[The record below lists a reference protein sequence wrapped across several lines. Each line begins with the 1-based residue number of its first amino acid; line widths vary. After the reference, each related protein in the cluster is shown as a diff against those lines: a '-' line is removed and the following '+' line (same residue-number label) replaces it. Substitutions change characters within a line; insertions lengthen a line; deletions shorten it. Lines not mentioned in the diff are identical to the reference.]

1 MSAEIIT
8 REDLEQ
14 FRVRLLSDLK
24 GVISESKNESL
35 KGWLKS
41 SEVLSYLKIGTSKL
55 QSLRITGKLV
65 SSKIGGVHYYKLE
78 DIERMLNN
86 QTS

>member
-14 FRVRLLSDLK
+14 FRIRLLTDLK
-24 GVISESKNESL
+24 EVISESKNKEP

-41 SEVLSYLKIGTSKL
+41 SEVRSYLKIGTSKL

>member
-14 FRVRLLSDLK
+14 FRVRLLTDLK
-24 GVISESKNESL
+24 GVISESKNASL

-41 SEVLSYLKIGTSKL
+41 SEVRSYLKIGTSKL

-86 QTS
+86 QIS

>member
-14 FRVRLLSDLK
+14 FRIRLLTDIK
-24 GVISESKNESL
+24 GVISEAKTNSP

-41 SEVLSYLKIGTSKL
+41 SEVRSYLKIGTSKL

-86 QTS
+86 QVS

>member
-24 GVISESKNESL
+24 GVISESKNESP

-41 SEVLSYLKIGTSKL
+41 SEVRSYLKIGTSKL

>member
-14 FRVRLLSDLK
+14 FRIRLLTDLK
-24 GVISESKNESL
+24 GVISESKNANP
-35 KGWLKS
+35 KCWLKS
-41 SEVLSYLKIGTSKL
+41 SEVRSYLKIGTSKL

>member
-1 MSAEIIT
+1 MPAEIIT

-14 FRVRLLSDLK
+14 FRVRLLKDLK
-24 GVISESKNESL
+24 GVILESKNENP

-41 SEVLSYLKIGTSKL
+41 SEVRSYLKIGTSKL

-78 DIERMLNN
+78 DIEKMLSN
-86 QTS
+86 SSL

>member
-1 MSAEIIT
+1 MSVEIVT

-14 FRVRLLSDLK
+14 FRVRLLTDIK
-24 GVISESKNESL
+24 GVISEAKTNRP

-41 SEVLSYLKIGTSKL
+41 SEVRSYLKIGTSKL

-86 QTS
+86 KVS

>member
-14 FRVRLLSDLK
+14 FRVRLLIDLK
-24 GVISESKNESL
+24 KVISESKNDNP

-41 SEVLSYLKIGTSKL
+41 SEVRNYLKIGTSKL

-78 DIERMLNN
+78 DIGRMLNN
-86 QTS
+86 QAL

>member
-1 MSAEIIT
+1 MSVEIIT

-14 FRVRLLSDLK
+14 FRIRLLTDIK
-24 GVISESKNESL
+24 GVISESKNDGP

-41 SEVLSYLKIGTSKL
+41 SEVRSYLKIGTSKL